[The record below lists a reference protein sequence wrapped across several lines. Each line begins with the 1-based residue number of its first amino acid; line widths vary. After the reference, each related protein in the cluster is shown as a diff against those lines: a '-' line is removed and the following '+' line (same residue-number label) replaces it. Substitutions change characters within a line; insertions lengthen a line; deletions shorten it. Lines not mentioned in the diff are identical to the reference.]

1 MTSFYILNNRTRKKE
16 LESCDGL
23 GNIDG
28 KVSFLRGFFCKQLFS
43 MAESIDS
50 KITLWLFLRKNEAY
64 CSCHIISTQLCREV
78 QGGNEYDNSF
88 RFTVVF

>member
-1 MTSFYILNNRTRKKE
+1 MTSFYILNNRTRKKD

-28 KVSFLRGFFCKQLFS
+28 KVSFLRGFFCNQLFS

-50 KITLWLFLRKNEAY
+50 KIMLWLFLRKNRAFLILFPKQKKDLKRQ
-64 CSCHIISTQLCREV
+64 CHLVKNDEIV
-78 QGGNEYDNSF
+78 
-88 RFTVVF
+88 

>member
-1 MTSFYILNNRTRKKE
+1 MTSFYILNNRTRKKD

-50 KITLWLFLRKNEAY
+50 KIMLWLFLRKNKA
-64 CSCHIISTQLCREV
+64 SCIHEKKTFLPQRKLRIYIPK
-78 QGGNEYDNSF
+78 
-88 RFTVVF
+88 